1 LELFSFDQA
10 YVERLRDGDFA
21 TQQHFVRYFQPL
33 LRIMMRARMIPA
45 DRIDDLTQDTFI
57 RVVSA
62 LRKEGGIRQ
71 PERFGAF
78 VNSVCKNVLHEYY
91 RSLRNTDPLEDSHF
105 EIPDKAI
112 DLEGMLVT
120 QQLREQVHKVLAEM
134 PARDRDL
141 LRAIFLEEKDKDE
154 ICNAFGVDRDYL
166 RVCVHRAKEKFRSLF
181 EKGQQAPVP
190 GVSVAGETA

>member
-1 LELFSFDQA
+1 MELFSFDQA

-62 LRKEGGIRQ
+62 LRKESGVRQ

-91 RSLRNTDPLEDSHF
+91 RSLRHTDPLEDSHF
-105 EIPDKAI
+105 KIPDKAI

-166 RVCVHRAKEKFRSLF
+166 RVCVHRAKERFRSLF
-181 EKGQQAPVP
+181 EKGQQTPAP
-190 GVSVAGETA
+190 GVPVAGEKA